1 MTDFAAHACKKMGQ
15 NFGSTFFHEVMK
27 GGVDLEHEQMIS
39 EVLEEI
45 ALKREC
51 APLLKQLI
59 NDSVVGKERKELI
72 RVLRL
77 KRDRLKVLN
86 PLLFIHF

>member
-1 MTDFAAHACKKMGQ
+1 
-15 NFGSTFFHEVMK
+15 MK

-59 NDSVVGKERKELI
+59 NDTVVGKERKELI